1 MFSEIQKLMG
11 SNFTRFKINTKS
23 YIIEFIAKILLQ
35 LITIPL
41 MIKGWGLN
49 NFGIWIFLTS
59 IPHILSI
66 ANIDVVQAVKQELIL
81 NKNKGIDYLNTL
93 FSNSFSCT
101 LLNSL
106 IFGIFYSLVFILF
119 FDKFEIINDY
129 KYNNLS
135 SLILLIIFGYFFETI
150 SQNLL
155 ISFDAIGQIKKTVL
169 INNNFN
175 IVLTLLIA
183 ISGFFF
189 SNLIIAALIYCI
201 ICFLK
206 FLFTAYKVKNNDI
219 KFLINR
225 INYKT
230 IKSIFIISKSYYLN
244 NFSGVI
250 YLSGINFIIGVFY
263 SAEIVSLVHS
273 LNTMFRWSVSRLSSI
288 FIMPFNYEFPN
299 YFKDGKYLLLS
310 KLFKAQLRLL
320 IIILSVYLISSILF
334 GSFIF
339 NIWVEKIFDDFSVL
353 LILIVVENTIYIFG
367 NNYLFYLKSI
377 NKFYFFS
384 KIDLLLSFFVII
396 SLFFLGSYN
405 YNIESFI
412 YILLIRSFI
421 ALIILR
427 KSYFLIKK
435 EFN

>member
-201 ICFLK
+201 IYFLK

-230 IKSIFIISKSYYLN
+230 IKSI
-244 NFSGVI
+244 
-250 YLSGINFIIGVFY
+250 
-263 SAEIVSLVHS
+263 
-273 LNTMFRWSVSRLSSI
+273 
-288 FIMPFNYEFPN
+288 
-299 YFKDGKYLLLS
+299 
-310 KLFKAQLRLL
+310 L
-320 IIILSVYLISSILF
+320 ITLC
-334 GSFIF
+334 
-339 NIWVEKIFDDFSVL
+339 
-353 LILIVVENTIYIFG
+353 
-367 NNYLFYLKSI
+367 
-377 NKFYFFS
+377 
-384 KIDLLLSFFVII
+384 
-396 SLFFLGSYN
+396 LGRC
-405 YNIESFI
+405 I
-412 YILLIRSFI
+412 
-421 ALIILR
+421 
-427 KSYFLIKK
+427 
-435 EFN
+435 